1 MLPVR
6 PHPYMKN
13 LSLPMKTIY
22 IISNDINGIF
32 PTSLQT
38 ILCEARNDYIIYQHT
53 PRELAAGLPVKPF
66 ADNIV
71 FIILWDKHSYREGW
85 LASLLNLRMKSK
97 KVLPLIFVGLT
108 IQMMLKVCD
117 LPNVG
122 IISVCTRLKDFNR
135 YIDELIS
142 GKKAFVVSPDIMPML
157 AKHLHKIQKGI
168 TLSQEQ

>member
-1 MLPVR
+1 
-6 PHPYMKN
+6 
-13 LSLPMKTIY
+13 MKTIY

-53 PRELAAGLPVKPF
+53 PRELAVDFPVKPF

-71 FIILWDKHSYREGW
+71 FIILWDKHSYPEGW
-85 LASLLNLRMKSK
+85 LAPLLNLRMKSRK
-97 KVLPLIFVGLT
+97 IVPLIFVGLT

-122 IISVCTRLKDFNR
+122 ILSVYTKLKDFNR
-135 YIDELIS
+135 YIDELLC
-142 GKKAFVVSPDIMPML
+142 GKKTLVVSPDIMPAL
-157 AKHLHKIQKGI
+157 ARKLSEIQKGTI
-168 TLSQEQ
+168 LS